1 MTIAASH
8 IFKRTQ
14 FIAKTIYLIHK
25 CLFHKHCI
33 TWTWTEILI
42 FLDKK
47 KVLSSSIIIHG
58 NNCTFLKFNV
68 ININFKNY
76 FTRAKCFQ
84 TDFQLTIPWILTA
97 ILWLKNDLGSMQS
110 LFQGILELH
119 FYLWN
124 KRIMNLPYIRKA
136 YSILIDTGALSL
148 NTDIISRKSSNVM
161 LSSPEVEDEKTFT
174 IRSLK
179 GFTLNIVRFLPLCFI
194 WGMFIYFINYSLTF
208 S

>member
-1 MTIAASH
+1 
-8 IFKRTQ
+8 
-14 FIAKTIYLIHK
+14 
-25 CLFHKHCI
+25 
-33 TWTWTEILI
+33 
-42 FLDKK
+42 
-47 KVLSSSIIIHG
+47 
-58 NNCTFLKFNV
+58 
-68 ININFKNY
+68 
-76 FTRAKCFQ
+76 
-84 TDFQLTIPWILTA
+84 
-97 ILWLKNDLGSMQS
+97 MQS

-179 GFTLNIVRFLPLCFI
+179 GFTLNTVRFLPLCFI
-194 WGMFIYFINYSLTF
+194 WGMFIYFFIYSLTF
-208 S
+208 SWNFNLILKIPPYLPFLQKIPPLLGNKVKLF

>member
-1 MTIAASH
+1 M
-8 IFKRTQ
+8 
-14 FIAKTIYLIHK
+14 
-25 CLFHKHCI
+25 
-33 TWTWTEILI
+33 
-42 FLDKK
+42 
-47 KVLSSSIIIHG
+47 SSSIIIHG

-76 FTRAKCFQ
+76 LTLKSKILKCFQ

-97 ILWLKNDLGSMQS
+97 ILSLKNDLGSMQS

-119 FYLWN
+119 FYLWK

-194 WGMFIYFINYSLTF
+194 WGMFSYFITYSLTF